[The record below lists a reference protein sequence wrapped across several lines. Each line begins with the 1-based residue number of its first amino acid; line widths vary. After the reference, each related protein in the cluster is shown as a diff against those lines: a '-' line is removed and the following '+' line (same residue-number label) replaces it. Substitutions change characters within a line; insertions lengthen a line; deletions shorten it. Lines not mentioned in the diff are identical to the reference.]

1 MIQTQT
7 SLIPYSRFNNKQVD
21 YIHKSR
27 VAWLNVLEGGKR
39 AGKNIINLIAWAI
52 SLEQHPDTIH
62 LACGYTQGTAKMNI
76 IDSNGFGL
84 KWIFRGRCREGLYQ
98 NIDALYIDTPVG
110 QKIVLITGG
119 GKVNDVARIKGFSL
133 GSVYITEVNEMAEPF
148 VRECFDRT
156 LASNKRQIFMD
167 LNPKPPRHWFY
178 VSILDYHTEQQSQDK
193 RYGFNYE
200 HFTIADNTSI
210 SDDQLRQTLATY
222 DRDSQW
228 FKRDILG
235 LRTTAEGRIY
245 EGYRYKDVAVT
256 KEWIKQQFF
265 VDFSIGVDI
274 GGTDATVATINGYTS
289 NYETVVAIDGYYHK
303 QGINQDKDHAQY
315 AKEIVDFIK
324 PWTETYPLLATCP
337 VFVDSA
343 DKLFRQALN
352 RALSAAGLNGMQTV
366 PSYKKDGILDR
377 INTMRILINQGR
389 KKIADHMQQWFS
401 AYEMATWDTDKY
413 ADKEWVRVDDGSY
426 PVDCLDSDEYSI
438 QPYKPRLIRGT

>member
-1 MIQTQT
+1 MTQTQT
-7 SLIPYSRFNNKQVD
+7 NLIPYSRFNTKQVD

-27 VAWLNVLEGGKR
+27 IAWLNVLEGGKR

-133 GSVYITEVNEMAEPF
+133 GSVYMTEVNEMAEPF

-265 VDFSIGVDI
+265 IDFSIGVDI
-274 GGTDATVATINGYTS
+274 GGTDATVATINGYTR

-337 VFVDSA
+337 IFVDSA

-413 ADKEWVRVDDGSY
+413 ADKEWVRVDNGSY

>member
-1 MIQTQT
+1 MLQTQT
-7 SLIPYSRFNNKQVD
+7 NLIPYNPFNTKQVN

-98 NIDALYIDTPVG
+98 NIDALYIDTPAG

-133 GSVYITEVNEMAEPF
+133 GSVYMTEVNEMAEPF

-265 VDFSIGVDI
+265 IDFSIGVDI
-274 GGTDATVATINGYTS
+274 GGTDATVATINGYTR

-389 KKIADHMQQWFS
+389 KKIANHMQQWFS

>member
-133 GSVYITEVNEMAEPF
+133 GSVYMTEVNEMAEPF

-265 VDFSIGVDI
+265 IDFSIGVDI
-274 GGTDATVATINGYTS
+274 GGTDATVATINGYTR

-438 QPYKPRLIRGT
+438 QPYKPRLIGGT

>member
-1 MIQTQT
+1 MLQTQT
-7 SLIPYSRFNNKQVD
+7 NLIPYNPFNTKQVN

-133 GSVYITEVNEMAEPF
+133 GSIYMTEVNEMAEPF

>member
-1 MIQTQT
+1 MIQAQT
-7 SLIPYSRFNNKQVD
+7 NLIPYSRFNNKQVD

-413 ADKEWVRVDDGSY
+413 ADKEWVRVDNGSY